1 MAFGVTIVV
10 PKQNSPI
17 WRDIMAKTALLD
29 VIVYAKALV

>member
-1 MAFGVTIVV
+1 MAFRVTIVV

-17 WRDIMAKTALLD
+17 CRGIMAKTALL